1 MATVNRQDVLTRLG
15 AAAIDIVIGAL
26 RHADHGGTFKGLFTL
41 NVDGSPKPV
50 LLIGA
55 AHGTHEDGQVI
66 AILNPDEEL
75 SARVHAGVSYTGGLL
90 KEIVAGKCDA
100 MVHLWIEAY
109 RKDPGSII
117 DTYQPRTDAVAAK
130 FEVR

>member
-1 MATVNRQDVLTRLG
+1 MTTNEQDVLKRLG
-15 AAAIDIVIGAL
+15 AAATDIVLGAIK
-26 RHADHGGTFKGLFTL
+26 HADHGGTFKGVFTL
-41 NVDGSPKPV
+41 NVDGTPKPV

-66 AILNPDEEL
+66 AILNPDEGL
-75 SARVHAGVSYTGGLL
+75 VDRVHAGVGYAGGLL

-109 RKDPGSII
+109 RKDPASII
-117 DTYQPRTDAVAAK
+117 DKYQPRTDPVAAK